1 MPSIERLEQNYQN
14 NGLKILMVN
23 MQESKER
30 VDSYIRRN
38 DYTFSV
44 PLDSTGSVSQKYSVV
59 GIPTA
64 LLIDKHGKL
73 VYRSMGYRNW
83 NTKKI
88 HEAIDSLISE

>member
-23 MQESKER
+23 MRESKEH

-38 DYTFSV
+38 AYSFSV
-44 PLDSTGSVSQKYSVV
+44 LLDSKGSVSQKYSVV

-83 NTKKI
+83 NTTKI
-88 HEAIDSLISE
+88 HEAIDSLIAE